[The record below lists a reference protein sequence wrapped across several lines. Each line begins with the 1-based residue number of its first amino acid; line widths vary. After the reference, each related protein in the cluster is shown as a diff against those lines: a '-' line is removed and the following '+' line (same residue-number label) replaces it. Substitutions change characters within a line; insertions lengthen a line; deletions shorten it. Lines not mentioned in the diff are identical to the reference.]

1 MSVSFPFT
9 RGRLILPPVEMRHT
23 FPAWPA
29 VALDTGARLS
39 VITPELARA
48 LGFEQ
53 DELKPTTRIV
63 GATGPAS
70 GAALTVASVSLM
82 GAEVKELRVV
92 CYGLHPKLGLD
103 GVLGMDFLRHFDIE
117 ISHTNETVTME
128 KRRE

>member
-48 LGFEQ
+48 LGFEPE
-53 DELKPTTRIV
+53 ELKPTTGIV

-70 GAALTVASVSLM
+70 GAALSVASVSVM
-82 GAEVKELRVV
+82 GAEVRDLRVV
-92 CYGLHPKLGLD
+92 CYALHPRLGLD
-103 GVLGMDFLRHFDIE
+103 GVLGMDFLKHFDIE
-117 ISHTNETVTME
+117 IRNSTETVTLA
-128 KRRE
+128 RWRE